1 MDENVTEGENA
12 RHRHDRA
19 DGLRGAKTL
28 TGIRLKTRFSD
39 MCLSQIA
46 KRKKWRHFVQRW
58 FVVGPGR
65 LEMYANE
72 ASVNLDDFI
81 SIVPLESCEILDNP
95 KKKRSD
101 APLSFRINVNN
112 SAQAK

>member
-1 MDENVTEGENA
+1 MEILTCTSDQFLPLLQVK
-12 RHRHDRA
+12 
-19 DGLRGAKTL
+19 AKT
-28 TGIRLKTRFSD
+28 
-39 MCLSQIA
+39 
-46 KRKKWRHFVQRW
+46 KWRRFEARW

-72 ASVNLDDFI
+72 ASVSLDDFI

-95 KKKRSD
+95 KTKRPD

-112 SAQAK
+112 RGAKAKCDR